1 MEKEK
6 IKDYFIECK
15 NSHKKENIDTAVWN
29 LESSSLNDVDIKKME
44 EEIHIVF
51 PKEYRAYI
59 MTAAHQFTVLKGNF
73 DNFFLEDDVD
83 VELKIVP
90 QPYHEEL
97 KYIREMLKENMI
109 LVRQSYLP
117 IGEFDEDGYLC
128 IDLKGNNEIVWIPFE
143 NCIGF
148 TEREQFEQEQISIFH
163 EFDDYIKCFFGGAK
177 YIIEDE

>member
-1 MEKEK
+1 MRSPGKKIGYDRHLKNGK

-29 LESSSLNDVDIKKME
+29 LESSSLNDVDIKKLE

-59 MTAAHQFTVLKGNF
+59 MTAAHQFTV
-73 DNFFLEDDVD
+73 
-83 VELKIVP
+83 
-90 QPYHEEL
+90 
-97 KYIREMLKENMI
+97 
-109 LVRQSYLP
+109 
-117 IGEFDEDGYLC
+117 
-128 IDLKGNNEIVWIPFE
+128 LKGNNEIVWIPFE

-163 EFDDYIKCFFGGAK
+163 EFDDYIKCFFGGEK